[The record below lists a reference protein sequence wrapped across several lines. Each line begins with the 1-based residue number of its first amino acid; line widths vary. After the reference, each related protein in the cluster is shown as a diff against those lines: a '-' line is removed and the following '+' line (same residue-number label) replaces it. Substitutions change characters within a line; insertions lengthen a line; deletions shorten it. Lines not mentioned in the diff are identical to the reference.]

1 MIERLL
7 NAAEVSKILGISRTT
22 LSGIA
27 RDGDIEFVEIGKRK
41 KFTIAAVER
50 YLGERTVNNA

>member
-7 NAAEVSKILGISRTT
+7 SAAEVSKILGISRTT
-22 LSGIA
+22 LSEIA

-41 KFTIAAVER
+41 KFTVSAVER
-50 YLGERTVNNA
+50 YLGERTVNHA

>member
-7 NAAEVSKILGISRTT
+7 SSAEVAKILGISRTT
-22 LSGIA
+22 LSEIA

-41 KFTIAAVER
+41 KFTVAAVEK
-50 YLGERTVNNA
+50 YLGERTVSNA

>member
-7 NAAEVSKILGISRTT
+7 SSAEVAKILGVSRTT
-22 LSGIA
+22 LSEIA
-27 RDGDIEFVEIGKRK
+27 TDGDIEFVQVGKRR
-41 KFTIAAVER
+41 KFTVAAVER